1 MRRREW
7 WWYEWAWTRGSSFTK
22 RIMGEAYRVLA
33 LAVAAVVTVAALV
46 VIHPVN
52 AQEFIVE
59 VTKTKKTT
67 DTTGGLS
74 LRGLFVFKPPA
85 FVAESDV

>member
-1 MRRREW
+1 
-7 WWYEWAWTRGSSFTK
+7 
-22 RIMGEAYRVLA
+22 MGEAYRVLA

-59 VTKTKKTT
+59 VRKTKKNGH
-67 DTTGGLS
+67 D
-74 LRGLFVFKPPA
+74 RGPIPSRTVSVQA
-85 FVAESDV
+85 SRICCRV

>member
-1 MRRREW
+1 
-7 WWYEWAWTRGSSFTK
+7 
-22 RIMGEAYRVLA
+22 MGEAYRVLA

-59 VTKTKKTT
+59 VRKTKKKRTRQGAYPFA
-67 DTTGGLS
+67 DC
-74 LRGLFVFKPPA
+74 
-85 FVAESDV
+85 